1 MNRESIID
9 GWLQSFFGASSFQRK
24 ALAGDA
30 SARRYYRIH
39 HPDQCYVLMD
49 APPPEAPHRFVDC
62 QAVLAAAGLTVPQI
76 IAADLDQGLL
86 LLSDFGDDLYLQQLQ
101 DHSADH
107 LYEKAM
113 AALIP
118 LHQCTAPLA
127 HFDRAFMHQQLGD
140 LFEHWY
146 LKHHKGVFLTPH
158 LAGDL
163 QAVYRVL
170 FENARQQPQVV
181 IHRDYHSRNL
191 MVLSEKSP
199 GILDFQDAM
208 RGPLTY
214 DLVSLLQDCYIN
226 WPADRIQNWVRS
238 FQVRAEQAGLVG
250 RVSDVQFLRWF
261 YLSGVQRHLKNLGIF
276 ARLYHRDRKPGYL
289 KEIPRVLAYIQES
302 CTLYPELEPLGLFLD
317 SITEDGKIMNTQHA
331 SLVAL
336 R

>member
-9 GWLQSFFGASSFQRK
+9 RWLQSFFGASSFQRK

-39 HPDQCYVLMD
+39 HPDQSYVLMD

-62 QAVLAAAGLTVPQI
+62 QALLAGAGLTVPHI

-86 LLSDFGDDLYLQQLQ
+86 LLSDFGDDLYLQKLQ

-113 AALIP
+113 VALIA
-118 LHQCTAPLA
+118 LQQCTAPLA
-127 HFDRAFMHQQLGD
+127 HFDRAFMHQQLND

-146 LKHHKGVFLTPH
+146 LKHHKSFFLTPA
-158 LAGDL
+158 LSSDL

-191 MVLSEKSP
+191 MVLSENSP

-214 DLVSLLQDCYIN
+214 DLVSLLQDCYID
-226 WPADRIQNWVRS
+226 WPADRIQNWVRA

-250 RVSDVQFLRWF
+250 CVSDVQFLRWF
-261 YLSGVQRHLKNLGIF
+261 HLSGVQRHLKNLGIF
-276 ARLYHRDRKPGYL
+276 ARLHHRDRKSTYL
-289 KEIPRVLAYIQES
+289 KEIPRVLGYIQET
-302 CTLYPELEPLGLFLD
+302 CALYAELEPLGFLLHA
-317 SITEDGKIMNTQHA
+317 ITEDSNSQNQA
-331 SLVAL
+331 VPLVAL

>member
-9 GWLQSFFGASSFQRK
+9 RWLQSFFGASSFQRK

-39 HPDQCYVLMD
+39 HPDRSYVLMN

-62 QAVLAAAGLTVPQI
+62 QALLAGAGLTVPQI

-86 LLSDFGDDLYLQQLQ
+86 LLSDFGDDLYLQKLQ

-127 HFDRAFMHQQLGD
+127 HFDRAFMHQQLDD

-146 LKHHKGVFLTPH
+146 LKHHKGLFLTPH
-158 LAGDL
+158 LSSDL

-191 MVLSEKSP
+191 MVLSENSP

-214 DLVSLLQDCYIN
+214 DLVSLLQDCYID
-226 WPADRIQNWVRS
+226 WPADRIQVWVRA
-238 FQVRAEQAGLVG
+238 FQTRAEQAGLVG
-250 RVSDVQFLRWF
+250 RVSDAQFLRWF
-261 YLSGVQRHLKNLGIF
+261 HLSGVQRHLKNLGIF
-276 ARLYHRDRKPGYL
+276 ARLHHRDRKSTYL
-289 KEIPRVLAYIQES
+289 KEIPRVLGYLQET
-302 CTLYPELEPLGLFLD
+302 CALYPELEPFGLFLKAV
-317 SITEDGKIMNTQHA
+317 TEDAEIVNNQNA